1 MMDKQ
6 KVLSKVAKLMAL
18 ANSQGASPN
27 EVETALRQA
36 RNLMKQY
43 NLEGAEGWVL
53 SVAHVVLL
61 PLITGFLIAIH
72 FWRIRKDGGISGPL

>member
-1 MMDKQ
+1 MIDKQ

-43 NLEGAEGWVL
+43 NLEGAEVK
-53 SVAHVVLL
+53 AHLVDWL
-61 PLITGFLIAIH
+61 PELFH
-72 FWRIRKDGGISGPL
+72 PSR